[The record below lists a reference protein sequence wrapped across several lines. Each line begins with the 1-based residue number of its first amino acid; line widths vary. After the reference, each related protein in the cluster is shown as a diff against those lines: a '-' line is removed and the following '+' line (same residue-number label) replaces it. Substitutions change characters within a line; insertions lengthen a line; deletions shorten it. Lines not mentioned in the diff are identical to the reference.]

1 MLSKMEHK
9 VLVSFKRKKK
19 KIGKYPRN
27 VIVGAG

>member
-9 VLVSFKRKKK
+9 VLVYFKRKK